1 MWGHIGMMSPVI
13 NQYLQHGKM
22 ISWEKREIER
32 EGVLIQVVAD
42 EPAIKQQW
50 KRRRTFN

>member
-1 MWGHIGMMSPVI
+1 MSPVI

-22 ISWEKREIER
+22 TTSWEKREIER

-42 EPAIKQQW
+42 EPAIKQQ
-50 KRRRTFN
+50 